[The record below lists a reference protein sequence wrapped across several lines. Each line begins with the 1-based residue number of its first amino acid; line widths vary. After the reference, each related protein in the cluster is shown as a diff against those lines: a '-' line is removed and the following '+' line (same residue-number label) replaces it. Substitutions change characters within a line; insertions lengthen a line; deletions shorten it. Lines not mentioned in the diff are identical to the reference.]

1 MRLKLS
7 LFVMIIITAIMIYQV
22 IIRDHW
28 SLKVSALFVIIYA
41 VAVIV
46 NITKIMMEESKQK

>member
-28 SLKVSALFVIIYA
+28 SLKVSALFVVIYA

>member
-28 SLKVSALFVIIYA
+28 SLKVSALFVLIYA

-46 NITKIMMEESKQK
+46 NITKIMIEESKQK

>member
-28 SLKVSALFVIIYA
+28 SLKVSALFVIIYP

-46 NITKIMMEESKQK
+46 NITKIMIEESKQK

>member
-46 NITKIMMEESKQK
+46 NITKIMIEESKQK